1 MDILL
6 HIHLKNIKTL
16 SPGTNILVVPEKN
29 KEIPNLLGGFSFAN
43 IHDSHGS
50 GGRGRV
56 SI

>member
-29 KEIPNLLGGFSFAN
+29 KEIPNFSGGFSFAN